1 MVITGKRTWGG
12 ALKIMDRMYGIW
24 DYAAGEWWKG
34 FAGGRVTYKHYDNA
48 VERAKGLNDG
58 TYVTKYVG
66 KDSGPAAY
74 CRLIDPTDQVSS
86 HWFKLP
92 TTITLKARRPWGEPR
107 APKELRLTDDAH
119 RFLDGFFTVEH
130 YHWVRDEDGRFVDQT
145 IIMESKWGWSVE
157 IKVSEWEKDQ
167 ETVHYHRTEKLAKWL
182 ETREKMHKSLTNE
195 RDTLMV
201 DITDRETGCYGNHW
215 EPEPDKEAD
224 TWTYEV
230 EYGEHVKQTDCNH
243 EWRWK

>member
-34 FAGGRVTYKHYDNA
+34 FAAGRVTYKHYDSA

-66 KDSGPAAY
+66 KDSGPATY
-74 CRLIDPTDQVSS
+74 GRLVDPTDQVSS

-92 TTITLKARRPWGEPR
+92 TTITLKARRPWGEPKET
-107 APKELRLTDDAH
+107 PKELRLTDDAH
-119 RFLDGFFTVEH
+119 HFLSRFFTAEHFTVEPW
-130 YHWVRDEDGRFVDQT
+130 HWRQDEDDRFVEHHIT
-145 IIMESKWGWSVE
+145 KENRWGWSIE
-157 IKVSEWEKDQ
+157 IKVSEWEKGQ
-167 ETVHYHRTEKLAKWL
+167 ETVHYHRTEKLDKWL

-201 DITDRETGCYGNHW
+201 D
-215 EPEPDKEAD
+215 KEAN
-224 TWTYEV
+224 TWEYEV
-230 EYGEHVKQTDCNH
+230 VYG
-243 EWRWK
+243 

>member
-1 MVITGKRTWGG
+1 
-12 ALKIMDRMYGIW
+12 MDRMYGIW

-34 FAGGRVTYKHYDNA
+34 FAAGRVTYKHYDSA

-66 KDSGPAAY
+66 KDSGPAVY
-74 CRLIDPTDQVSS
+74 GRLIDPTDQVSS

-92 TTITLKARRPWGEPR
+92 TTITLKARRPWGEPKET
-107 APKELRLTDDAH
+107 PKELRLTDDAH
-119 RFLDGFFTVEH
+119 RFLSGFFTGLP
-130 YHWVRDEDGRFVDQT
+130 HWHRWRVKLGA
-145 IIMESKWGWSVE
+145 ESKRGWSVE

-167 ETVHYHRTEKLAKWL
+167 ETVHYHRTEKLDKWL

-201 DITDRETGCYGNHW
+201 DVTDRKTGCYGNHW
-215 EPEPDKEAD
+215 EPEPDKEAN
-224 TWTYEV
+224 TWEYEV
-230 EYGEHVKQTDCNH
+230 VYG
-243 EWRWK
+243 